1 MLKCST
7 PYNIRS
13 VTTKNRFLRS
23 ATMENMADED
33 GVLRDDMYRLYYDL
47 SLGGTGLIITGA
59 TAVEKIGRIWKGQAA
74 IWDDRNIEGLSKV
87 ASIIHRFGA
96 GAKCAV
102 QLHHGGAAGYGYSYG
117 SKESG
122 YSLKDAAENEIVQ
135 TIEAFGQA
143 AGRVQIAGFDAIAV
157 HGAHGYLPSQFLSP
171 LTNNRSDRWGGPLE
185 NRLRFS
191 LEVVH
196 SIRQHVGSEMPILWK
211 INCDDYLDGGMGL
224 EAYAEAAAGLSE
236 AGVDLIEISG
246 GMKDQIQLRA
256 RLKQQTGDGEAYFG
270 RAIAEFRKRLG
281 NKALAVTG
289 GIRSL
294 SVMEGLLETGLTHL
308 GMSRPLISEPD
319 LPNRLLKTH
328 DRRTARC
335 ISCNKCLVRIASDS
349 LKCVEFDPM
358 EAILRQIGKPIQADP
373 EP

>member
-1 MLKCST
+1 MLICST
-7 PYNIRS
+7 PYAIRS
-13 VTTKNRFLRS
+13 MTTKNRFIRS
-23 ATMENMADED
+23 ATMENMADHE
-33 GVLRDDMYRLYYDL
+33 GVVREAIYRLYYDL
-47 SLGGTGLIITGA
+47 ALGGTGLIITGA
-59 TAVEKIGRIWKGQAA
+59 TAVEKMGCVWKGQAA
-74 IWDDRNIEGLSKV
+74 IWDDRHIEGLSKV
-87 ASIIHRFGA
+87 AAIIHRFGA

-117 SKESG
+117 SKGTG
-122 YSLKDAAENEIVQ
+122 YSLKDAAESEIFK
-135 TIEAFGQA
+135 TTEAFGQA
-143 AGRVQIAGFDAIAV
+143 AARVQSAGFDAIAV

-171 LTNNRSDRWGGPLE
+171 LTNNRSDRWGGSLE

-191 LEVVH
+191 LEVVR
-196 SIRQHVGSEMPILWK
+196 SIRQHIGSEMPILWK
-211 INCDDYLDGGMGL
+211 INCDDYLDGGMGV
-224 EAYAEAAAGLSE
+224 EAYADAAAELSE

-256 RLKQQTGDGEAYFG
+256 RLKRQAGDGEAYFG
-270 RAIAEFRKRLG
+270 HAVAEFRKRLG
-281 NKALAVTG
+281 DKPLAVTG

-294 SVMEGLLETGLTHL
+294 SVMEGLLKNGLTHV

-319 LPNRLLKTH
+319 LPNRLLKTR

-349 LKCVEFDPM
+349 LKCVEFDAM
-358 EAILRQIGKPIQADP
+358 EAILRQIGEPVQADP